1 MVVLMVVVGVVVV
14 VLVGVGVVCRLSLTS
29 SFMPNA
35 AAAVPHTIG
44 LRLPRIWGTPAH
56 KAMYLTYRDG

>member
-1 MVVLMVVVGVVVV
+1 MVVVGVVAVVV

-44 LRLPRIWGTPAH
+44 LGLPRIWGTPAH
-56 KAMYLTYRDG
+56 KQCT